1 MSSPPKRMSASR
13 RPRKRGHD
21 QSFVSYLSFGLYST
35 ACIGCFLVTYALALA
50 ILFPLLNTASP
61 DANTDPLENIHIP
74 HAPDRIVEAA
84 SAVRS
89 QLHHLRK
96 GNGVTDEGL
105 LNAAK
110 AEFEVMRARKRNMA
124 KNAKKLR
131 DRPAL
136 DVEKASPKHKS
147 PGFVVLGMHR
157 SGTSMLSGLLVTA
170 CGYNVGGP
178 LIGAAFDNERG
189 FYERIDVVL
198 QNDAF
203 MWGQQVSWSA
213 GVREYDAEKALKH
226 KENGKV
232 QFKEGERALKF
243 LNDPSNAPWLQK
255 DPRMCITLK
264 TWLKLLDQEPAVV
277 FTYRHP
283 MEVAMSLNKREKN
296 FGIER
301 GLRLWIVY
309 NMRAVQN
316 SQDLCRVLSSNDA
329 ILADPLTEVQR
340 ISDELTS
347 KCGVPAPPNR
357 VTQEEVDK
365 FVDPALQ
372 HNKKKREKEE
382 AASERKLIAEYDGC
396 KVFDY
401 EDDPNDLSPKR
412 ARELEMYKKAMKVYC
427 DFQSGKAYEPDYE
440 WPKLG

>member
-1 MSSPPKRMSASR
+1 MPPSPPKRNTRKLS
-13 RPRKRGHD
+13 RKRGHD
-21 QSFVSYLSFGLYST
+21 QSFVNYLSFGLYST
-35 ACIGCFLVTYALALA
+35 ACIACFLVTYALALA
-50 ILFPLLNTASP
+50 ILFPLLQTTNV
-61 DANTDPLENIHIP
+61 NQDPLETV
-74 HAPDRIVEAA
+74 HAPERLVEAA

-89 QLHHLRK
+89 KLHSLRK
-96 GNGVTDEGL
+96 GNGVTDESL

-110 AEFEVMRARKRNMA
+110 SEYQVLRARKRDERESA
-124 KNAKKLR
+124 KQLQNR
-131 DRPAL
+131 RP
-136 DVEKASPKHKS
+136 VQQQEPPMHKS

-203 MWGQQVSWSA
+203 MGAQNIGWSS
-213 GVREYDAEKALKH
+213 GVREYDAEKALEQK
-226 KENGKV
+226 KTNKV
-232 QFKEGERALKF
+232 KFKEGERALKF

-264 TWLKLLDQEPAVV
+264 TWLKLLDKEPAVV

-296 FGIER
+296 FGIEH

-316 SQDLCRVLSSNDA
+316 SQGLCRVLSSNDA
-329 ILADPLTEVQR
+329 ILADPLNEVQR

-347 KCGVPAPPNR
+347 KCGVPSPPNR

-365 FVDPALQ
+365 FVDPKLQ
-372 HNKKKREKEE
+372 HNKKKREEE
-382 AASERKLIAEYDGC
+382 EQASERKILAEYDGC

-401 EDDPNDLSPKR
+401 EDDPNDMSPKR
-412 ARELEMYKKAMKVYC
+412 ARELAMYKKAMKVYC
-427 DFQSGKAYEPDYE
+427 DFKSGKAYEAEYKWPDLE
-440 WPKLG
+440 

>member
-1 MSSPPKRMSASR
+1 MPR
-13 RPRKRGHD
+13 RSRKRGND
-21 QSFVSYLSFGLYST
+21 QSFVNFLSFGVYST

-61 DANTDPLENIHIP
+61 NANTVVLENVHIP
-74 HAPDRIVEAA
+74 HAPERIVEAT
-84 SAVRS
+84 SNLRS
-89 QLHHLRK
+89 KWHHLRQ
-96 GNGVTDEGL
+96 GNGVTDESL

-110 AEFEVMRARKRNMA
+110 AEYEVMRARKRDIRQTV
-124 KNAKKLR
+124 KKLQN
-131 DRPAL
+131 RPAF
-136 DVEKASPKHKS
+136 VEKSSPQHKS

-178 LIGAAFDNERG
+178 LIGAASDNERG
-189 FYERIDVVL
+189 FFERIDVVL

-203 MWGQQVSWSA
+203 MWDQKISWSA
-213 GVREYDAEKALKH
+213 GVIDYDADKAFKH
-226 KENGKV
+226 KEKNKV
-232 QFKEGERALKF
+232 KFKEGEQALKF
-243 LNDPSNAPWLQK
+243 LNDPSKAPWLQK

-264 TWLKLLDQEPAVV
+264 TWLKLLDKEPAVV

-296 FGIER
+296 FGIDH

-316 SQDLCRVLSSNDA
+316 SQGLCRVLSSNEA
-329 ILADPLTEVQR
+329 ILSDPLTEVQR

-347 KCGVPAPPNR
+347 KCGVPSPPNR

-365 FVDPALQ
+365 FVDPNLQ
-372 HNKKKREKEE
+372 HNKKKREEE
-382 AASERKLIAEYDGC
+382 EASERKVLAEYDGC
-396 KVFDY
+396 KVLDY

-412 ARELEMYKKAMKVYC
+412 IRELDLYMKAMKMYC

-440 WPKLG
+440 WPELP

>member
-1 MSSPPKRMSASR
+1 MSLPPKIKPRKL
-13 RPRKRGHD
+13 RKRGQD

-35 ACIGCFLVTYALALA
+35 ACIGCFLVAYALALA
-50 ILFPLLNTASP
+50 ILFPLLSTSSP
-61 DANTDPLENIHIP
+61 DVLENVHIP

-89 QLHHLRK
+89 KLHHLRQ
-96 GNGVTDEGL
+96 GNGVTDESL

-110 AEFEVMRARKRNMA
+110 AEFQVMRARKRDMA
-124 KNAKKLR
+124 NNVKKLR
-131 DRPAL
+131 NRSIVD
-136 DVEKASPKHKS
+136 ENNKASPQHKS

-203 MWGQQVSWSA
+203 MSGQQIGWSA
-213 GVREYDAEKALKH
+213 GVREFDPQKALEQKDH
-226 KENGKV
+226 GQVK
-232 QFKEGERALKF
+232 FKEGERALKF

-264 TWLKLLDQEPAVV
+264 TWLKLLDKEPAVV

-329 ILADPLTEVQR
+329 ILADPLNEVQR

-347 KCGVPAPPNR
+347 KCGVPSPPNR

-365 FVDPALQ
+365 FVDPKLQ
-372 HNKKKREKEE
+372 HNKKKREEE
-382 AASERKLIAEYDGC
+382 EKAFERKILAEYDGC
-396 KVFDY
+396 KVYDY
-401 EDDPNDLSPKR
+401 ENDPNDLSPTR
-412 ARELEMYKKAMKVYC
+412 ARELAMYKKAMKVYC
-427 DFQSGKAYEPDYE
+427 DFESGKAYEPGYE
-440 WPKLG
+440 WPDLG

>member
-1 MSSPPKRMSASR
+1 M
-13 RPRKRGHD
+13 
-21 QSFVSYLSFGLYST
+21 
-35 ACIGCFLVTYALALA
+35 TYALALA
-50 ILFPLLNTASP
+50 ILFPLLNASSP

-74 HAPDRIVEAA
+74 HAPDRIMEAA

-89 QLHHLRK
+89 QLHLLRK
-96 GNGVTDEGL
+96 GSGVTDEGL

-110 AEFEVMRARKRNMA
+110 AEFEVMRARKRDMA

-131 DRPAL
+131 NRPS
-136 DVEKASPKHKS
+136 VEKALSTQHKS

-178 LIGAAFDNERG
+178 LIGSAFDNEKG
-189 FYERIDVVL
+189 FFERIDVVL

-203 MWGQQVSWSA
+203 MGGQDISWSA
-213 GVREYDAEKALKH
+213 GVRDYDAEKALKQ
-226 KENGKV
+226 KDNGKV
-232 QFKEGERALKF
+232 KFKEGERALKF
-243 LNDPSNAPWLQK
+243 LNDPANAPWLQK

-264 TWLKLLDQEPAVV
+264 TWLKLLDKEPAVV

-296 FGIER
+296 FGIEH

-316 SQDLCRVLSSNDA
+316 SQGLCRVLSSNDA
-329 ILADPLTEVQR
+329 ILADPLNEVQR

-347 KCGVPAPPNR
+347 KCGVPSPPNR

-372 HNKKKREKEE
+372 HNKKKREEEE
-382 AASERKLIAEYDGC
+382 ASQRKIIAEFDGC
-396 KVFDY
+396 KVMDY
-401 EDDPNDLSPKR
+401 ESDPNDLSPKR
-412 ARELEMYKKAMKVYC
+412 ARELEMYKKAMKMYC
-427 DFQSGKAYEPDYE
+427 DFQSGKAYKPDYV
-440 WPKLG
+440 WPELP

>member
-1 MSSPPKRMSASR
+1 MSSPPKRKLPAR
-13 RPRKRGHD
+13 KLRKRGHD
-21 QSFVSYLSFGLYST
+21 QSFVSYISFGLYST

-61 DANTDPLENIHIP
+61 DANTDVLENVHIP

-89 QLHHLRK
+89 KLHHLRK
-96 GNGVTDEGL
+96 GNGVTDESL

-110 AEFEVMRARKRNMA
+110 QEFEVMRARKRDMA

-131 DRPAL
+131 NRPAV
-136 DVEKASPKHKS
+136 DNVSSPQHKS

-203 MWGQQVSWSA
+203 MWGQQISWSA
-213 GVREYDAEKALKH
+213 GAREYDAEKALKQ
-226 KENGKV
+226 KDNNKV
-232 QFKEGERALKF
+232 KFKEGERALKF
-243 LNDPSNAPWLQK
+243 LNDPSKAPWLQK

-264 TWLKLLDQEPAVV
+264 TWLKLLDKEPAVV

-296 FGIER
+296 FGLER

-316 SQDLCRVLSSNDA
+316 SQDLCRVLSSNEA
-329 ILADPLTEVQR
+329 ILADPLNEVQR

-347 KCGVPAPPNR
+347 KCGVPSPPNR

-365 FVDPALQ
+365 FVDPTLQ
-372 HNKKKREKEE
+372 HNKKKREEEE
-382 AASERKLIAEYDGC
+382 AKHRKVIAVYDDC
-396 KVFDY
+396 KVYDY

-412 ARELEMYKKAMKVYC
+412 MRELEMYKKAMKMYC
-427 DFQSGKAYEPDYE
+427 DFKSGKAYEPGYE
-440 WPKLG
+440 WPELP